1 MVLLLSCIVGIV
13 LGRVLPNPVTGHE
26 FRVRS
31 TDKDLEKRSNLYQ
44 QRYLV
49 RFVKW

>member
-26 FRVRS
+26 FRVRFI
-31 TDKDLEKRSNLYQ
+31 DKDLEKRFNLHM
-44 QRYLV
+44 QRYMV